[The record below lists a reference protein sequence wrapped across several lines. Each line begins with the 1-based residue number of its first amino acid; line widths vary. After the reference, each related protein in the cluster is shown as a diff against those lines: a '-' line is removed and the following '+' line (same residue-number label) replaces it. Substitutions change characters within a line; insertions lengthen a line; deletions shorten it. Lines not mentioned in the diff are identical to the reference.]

1 MDMPTSAH
9 MIDPPPEY
17 SLAFYENVT
26 QIGPITGDLALS
38 DYQSVFLSNCFGGL
52 GFWFWASHK
61 TQQGHRKFSPPQP
74 PLAQLRS

>member
-1 MDMPTSAH
+1 MDMPTSATH

-38 DYQSVFLSNCFGGL
+38 
-52 GFWFWASHK
+52 
-61 TQQGHRKFSPPQP
+61 
-74 PLAQLRS
+74 